1 MLGKLFA
8 LLLLILLI
16 PIFVVISILIYFF
29 SGEPIFYKHKRCGF
43 QYEEFDIIKFRTMHP
58 NNGPQLTEYK
68 DNRITNIGK
77 ILRKFK
83 LDELPQLINI
93 VKGEMGFIGPRPEA
107 IQIVN
112 SHRDYFSY
120 LYTLKPGVTDINS
133 IIFKDESNIF
143 KNININRYENDILPI
158 KSHLAVLTIKR
169 QNLIQKSILAILS
182 IISVINHNLS
192 LHLVR
197 FFFLPNMELDFRI
210 KLNKLLS
217 KQIF

>member
-1 MLGKLFA
+1 MLGKISA
-8 LLLLILLI
+8 IILLI
-16 PIFVVISILIYFF
+16 ILSPFLVITALLIIIF
-29 SGEPIFYKHKRCGF
+29 SGQPIFYKHKRCGF

-93 VKGEMGFIGPRPEA
+93 IKGDMGFIGPRPEA
-107 IQIVN
+107 IEIVN
-112 SHRDYFSY
+112 NHRENFAY
-120 LYTLKPGVTDINS
+120 LSKIKPGVTDINS

-158 KSHLAVLTIKR
+158 KSHLVAITLVNQNIFQKGMLVL
-169 QNLIQKSILAILS
+169 LS
-182 IISVINHNLS
+182 IISVINHNFS

-197 FFFLPNMELDFRI
+197 FFFLPNLELDFRI

>member
-1 MLGKLFA
+1 MFGKIYA
-8 LLLLILLI
+8 VILLIILSPFLVGIALLILI
-16 PIFVVISILIYFF
+16 V
-29 SGEPIFYKHKRCGF
+29 SGRPIFYRHKRCGF
-43 QYEEFDIIKFRTMHP
+43 QFIEFDIIKFRTMHP

-68 DNRITNIGK
+68 DNRITKIGRF
-77 ILRKFK
+77 LRKFK

-93 VKGEMGFIGPRPEA
+93 IKGDMGFIGPRPEA
-107 IQIVN
+107 IEIVN
-112 SHRDYFSY
+112 NHRENFAY
-120 LYTLKPGVTDINS
+120 LSKIKPGVTDINS

-158 KSHLAVLTIKR
+158 KSYLATITSVK
-169 QNLIQKSILAILS
+169 QNIFQKGILILLS
-182 IISVINHNLS
+182 IISIINHKFS

-197 FFFLPNMELDFRI
+197 FFFLPNLELDFRI

>member
-1 MLGKLFA
+1 MLGKISA
-8 LLLLILLI
+8 NILLI
-16 PIFVVISILIYFF
+16 ILSPFLVITALLIIIF
-29 SGEPIFYKHKRCGF
+29 SGQPIFYKHKRCGF
-43 QYEEFDIIKFRTMHP
+43 EYKEFDIIKFRTMHP

-93 VKGEMGFIGPRPEA
+93 IKGDMGFIGPRPEV
-107 IQIVN
+107 IEIVN
-112 SHRDYFSY
+112 NHRESFAY
-120 LYTLKPGVTDINS
+120 LSKIKPGVTDINS

-158 KSHLAVLTIKR
+158 KSHLVAITLVNQNIFQKGMLVL
-169 QNLIQKSILAILS
+169 LS
-182 IISVINHNLS
+182 IISVINHNFS

-197 FFFLPNMELDFRI
+197 FFFLPNLELDFRI

>member
-1 MLGKLFA
+1 MVEKLFA
-8 LLLLILLI
+8 LLVLILLI

-29 SGEPIFYKHKRCGF
+29 SGEPIFYKHKRCGY
-43 QYEEFDIIKFRTMHP
+43 QYIEFDMIKFRTMHP

-120 LYTLKPGVTDINS
+120 LNTLKPGVTDINS
-133 IIFKDESNIF
+133 IIFKDEAIIF
-143 KNININRYENDILPI
+143 KNLNINQYENEILPI
-158 KSHLAVLTIKR
+158 KSHLVAITLVNQNIFQKGMLVL
-169 QNLIQKSILAILS
+169 LS
-182 IISVINHNLS
+182 IISVINHNFS

-197 FFFLPNMELDFRI
+197 FFFLPNLELDFRI

>member
-1 MLGKLFA
+1 
-8 LLLLILLI
+8 
-16 PIFVVISILIYFF
+16 
-29 SGEPIFYKHKRCGF
+29 
-43 QYEEFDIIKFRTMHP
+43 MHP

-93 VKGEMGFIGPRPEA
+93 IKGDMGFIGPRPEA

-112 SHRDYFSY
+112 SHRDYFTY
-120 LYTLKPGVTDINS
+120 LNTLKPGVTDINS
-133 IIFKDESNIF
+133 IIFKDESIIF
-143 KNININRYENDILPI
+143 KNLNINRYENEILPI
-158 KSHLAVLTIKR
+158 KSRLVELTSKK

-182 IISVINHNLS
+182 IISVINHSLS

-197 FFFLPNMELDFRI
+197 LFFLPNLELDFRI
-210 KLNKLLS
+210 KLNKILS

>member
-1 MLGKLFA
+1 MLGKVSA
-8 LLLLILLI
+8 IILLI
-16 PIFVVISILIYFF
+16 VLSPFMVIIALLIIIF
-29 SGEPIFYKHKRCGF
+29 SGKPIFYKHKRCGF

-58 NNGPQLTEYK
+58 NNGPQLTEYN

-93 VKGEMGFIGPRPEA
+93 IEGDMGFIGPRPEA
-107 IQIVN
+107 IDIVN
-112 SHRDYFSY
+112 NHREIFAY
-120 LYTLKPGVTDINS
+120 LSKIKPGVTDINS
-133 IIFKDESNIF
+133 IIFKDESIIF
-143 KNININRYENDILPI
+143 KNLNINQYENEILPI
-158 KSHLAVLTIKR
+158 KSHLATKNLEHQNMFQNGMLVL
-169 QNLIQKSILAILS
+169 LS
-182 IISVINHNLS
+182 IISIINHNLS

-197 FFFLPNMELDFRI
+197 LFFLPNLELDFRI

>member
-1 MLGKLFA
+1 MLEKLFA

-29 SGEPIFYKHKRCGF
+29 SGEPIFYKHKRCGY
-43 QYEEFDIIKFRTMHP
+43 QYIEFDMIKFRTMHP

-93 VKGEMGFIGPRPEA
+93 IKGDMGFIGPRPEA

-112 SHRDYFSY
+112 SHRDYFTY
-120 LYTLKPGVTDINS
+120 LNTLKPGVTDINS
-133 IIFKDESNIF
+133 IIFKDEAIIF
-143 KNININRYENDILPI
+143 KNLNINQYENEILPI
-158 KSHLAVLTIKR
+158 KSHLVAITLVNQNIFQKGMLVL
-169 QNLIQKSILAILS
+169 LS
-182 IISVINHNLS
+182 IISVINHNFS

-197 FFFLPNMELDFRI
+197 FFFLPNLELDFRI

>member
-1 MLGKLFA
+1 MLGKISAIF
-8 LLLLILLI
+8 LLIILSPFFVITALLIL
-16 PIFVVISILIYFF
+16 IFT
-29 SGEPIFYKHKRCGF
+29 GRPIFYRHKRCGF
-43 QYEEFDIIKFRTMHP
+43 QFEEFDIIKFRTMQP

-93 VKGEMGFIGPRPEA
+93 IKGEMGFIGPRPEA

-112 SHRDYFSY
+112 NQREYFTY
-120 LYTLKPGVTDINS
+120 LNTLKPGVTDINS
-133 IIFKDESNIF
+133 IIFKDEEIIF

-158 KSHLAVLTIKR
+158 KSHLATITSVKQNIFQKCMLVL
-169 QNLIQKSILAILS
+169 LS
-182 IISVINHNLS
+182 IISIIHHNSS

-197 FFFLPNMELDFRI
+197 LFFLPNLELNFRI

>member
-1 MLGKLFA
+1 MLGKISA
-8 LLLLILLI
+8 IILLI
-16 PIFVVISILIYFF
+16 ILSPFFVIIALLIIIF
-29 SGEPIFYKHKRCGF
+29 SGQPIFYKHKRCGF

-93 VKGEMGFIGPRPEA
+93 IKGDMGFIGPRPEV
-107 IQIVN
+107 IEIVN
-112 SHRDYFSY
+112 NHRENFAY
-120 LYTLKPGVTDINS
+120 LSKIKPGVTDINS
-133 IIFKDESNIF
+133 IIFKDESIIF
-143 KNININRYENDILPI
+143 KNLNINRYENEILPI
-158 KSHLAVLTIKR
+158 KSHLVAITLVNQNIFQKGMLVL
-169 QNLIQKSILAILS
+169 LS
-182 IISVINHNLS
+182 IISVINHNFS

-197 FFFLPNMELDFRI
+197 FFFLPNLELDFRI

>member
-1 MLGKLFA
+1 MLEKLFA

-29 SGEPIFYKHKRCGF
+29 SGEPIFYKHKRCGY
-43 QYEEFDIIKFRTMHP
+43 QYIEFDMIKFRTMHP
-58 NNGPQLTEYK
+58 NNGPQLTEYQ

-93 VKGEMGFIGPRPEA
+93 IKGEMGFIGPRPEA

-120 LYTLKPGVTDINS
+120 LNTLKPGVTDINS
-133 IIFKDESNIF
+133 IIFKDEAIIF
-143 KNININRYENDILPI
+143 KNLNINRYEHEILPI
-158 KSHLAVLTIKR
+158 KSHLAAITSIKQNIFQKGMLVL
-169 QNLIQKSILAILS
+169 LS
-182 IISVINHNLS
+182 IISVIHHNLS
-192 LHLVR
+192 LRLVR
-197 FFFLPNMELDFRI
+197 LIFLPNLESDFRI

-217 KQIF
+217 EQIF

>member
-1 MLGKLFA
+1 VITA
-8 LLLLILLI
+8 LLII
-16 PIFVVISILIYFF
+16 IF
-29 SGEPIFYKHKRCGF
+29 SGQPIFYKHKRYGF

-68 DNRITNIGK
+68 DNRITKIGRF
-77 ILRKFK
+77 LRKFK

-93 VKGEMGFIGPRPEA
+93 IKGDMGFIGPRPEA

-112 SHRDYFSY
+112 NQREYFTY
-120 LYTLKPGVTDINS
+120 LNTIKPGVTDINS
-133 IIFKDESNIF
+133 IIFKDEAIIF
-143 KNININRYENDILPI
+143 KNLNINRYENEILPI
-158 KSHLAVLTIKR
+158 KSHLVAITLVNQNIFQKGMLVL
-169 QNLIQKSILAILS
+169 LS
-182 IISVINHNLS
+182 IISVINHNFS

-197 FFFLPNMELDFRI
+197 FFFLPNLELDFRI

>member
-1 MLGKLFA
+1 MITA
-8 LLLLILLI
+8 LLII
-16 PIFVVISILIYFF
+16 IF
-29 SGEPIFYKHKRCGF
+29 SGQPIFYKHKRSGF

-93 VKGEMGFIGPRPEA
+93 IKGDMGFIGPRPEA

-112 SHRDYFSY
+112 SHRDYFTY
-120 LYTLKPGVTDINS
+120 LNTLKPGVTDINS
-133 IIFKDESNIF
+133 IIFKDESKIF
-143 KNININRYENDILPI
+143 KNLNINRYENEILPI
-158 KSHLAVLTIKR
+158 KSRLVELTSKK
-169 QNLIQKSILAILS
+169 QNLIQKSILAVLS
-182 IISVINHNLS
+182 IISVINHSLS

-197 FFFLPNMELDFRI
+197 LFFLPNLELDFRI

-217 KQIF
+217 KEIF

>member
-1 MLGKLFA
+1 MLEKLFA

-29 SGEPIFYKHKRCGF
+29 SGEPIFYKHKRYGY
-43 QYEEFDIIKFRTMHP
+43 QYIEFDMIKFRTMHP

-93 VKGEMGFIGPRPEA
+93 IKGEMGFIGPRPEA

-120 LYTLKPGVTDINS
+120 LNTLKPGVTDINS
-133 IIFKDESNIF
+133 IIFKDEAIIF
-143 KNININRYENDILPI
+143 KNLNINRYENEILPI
-158 KSHLAVLTIKR
+158 KSHLAAITTVKQNIFQKCMLVL
-169 QNLIQKSILAILS
+169 LS
-182 IISVINHNLS
+182 IISIINHKFS

-197 FFFLPNMELDFRI
+197 LFFLPNLELDFRI
-210 KLNKLLS
+210 KLNELLS

>member
-1 MLGKLFA
+1 MLEKLFA

-29 SGEPIFYKHKRCGF
+29 SGEPIFYKHKRCGY
-43 QYEEFDIIKFRTMHP
+43 QYIEFDMIKFRTMHP

-93 VKGEMGFIGPRPEA
+93 IKGEMGFIGPRPEA

-112 SHRDYFSY
+112 SHRDYFTY
-120 LYTLKPGVTDINS
+120 LNTLKPGVTDINS
-133 IIFKDESNIF
+133 IIFKDEAIIF
-143 KNININRYENDILPI
+143 KNLNINRYEHEILPI
-158 KSHLAVLTIKR
+158 KSHLAAITSIK
-169 QNLIQKSILAILS
+169 QNIFQKSMLVLLS
-182 IISVINHNLS
+182 IISVIHHNLS
-192 LHLVR
+192 LRLVR
-197 FFFLPNMELDFRI
+197 LIFLPNLESDFRI

>member
-1 MLGKLFA
+1 MLGRISAF
-8 LLLLILLI
+8 ILLI
-16 PIFVVISILIYFF
+16 IISPFFVIIALLIIIF
-29 SGEPIFYKHKRCGF
+29 SGQPIFYKHKRYGF

-58 NNGPQLTEYK
+58 NNGPVLTEYG
-68 DNRITNIGK
+68 DNRITNIGEF
-77 ILRKFK
+77 LRKYK
-83 LDELPQLINI
+83 LDEIPQLLNI
-93 VKGEMGFIGPRPEA
+93 IKGDMGFIGPRPEA
-107 IQIVN
+107 IEIVDKHKD
-112 SHRDYFSY
+112 SFVY
-120 LYTLKPGVTDINS
+120 LFRIKPGITDINS

-158 KSHLAVLTIKR
+158 KSHLAVLTIKK
-169 QNLIQKSILAILS
+169 QNLIQKSIMAILS

-197 FFFLPNMELDFRI
+197 FFFLPNLELEFRN

>member
-1 MLGKLFA
+1 
-8 LLLLILLI
+8 
-16 PIFVVISILIYFF
+16 
-29 SGEPIFYKHKRCGF
+29 
-43 QYEEFDIIKFRTMHP
+43 MHP
-58 NNGPQLTEYK
+58 NNGPQITEYK

-77 ILRKFK
+77 IIRKFK

-93 VKGEMGFIGPRPEA
+93 IKGEMGFIGPRPEA

-120 LYTLKPGVTDINS
+120 LNTMKPGVTDINS

-143 KNININRYENDILPI
+143 KNLNINRYEHEILPI
-158 KSHLAVLTIKR
+158 KSRLAALTVIK
-169 QNLIQKSILAILS
+169 QNIMQKSILGLLS

-197 FFFLPNMELDFRI
+197 YFFLPDLELEFRI

>member
-1 MLGKLFA
+1 MLEKLFA

-29 SGEPIFYKHKRCGF
+29 SGEPIFYKHKRCGY
-43 QYEEFDIIKFRTMHP
+43 QYIEFDMIKFRTMHP

-93 VKGEMGFIGPRPEA
+93 IKGEMGFIGPRPEA

-112 SHRDYFSY
+112 SHRDYFTY
-120 LYTLKPGVTDINS
+120 LNTLKPGVTDINS
-133 IIFKDESNIF
+133 IIFKDEAIIF
-143 KNININRYENDILPI
+143 KTLNINRYENEILPI
-158 KSHLAVLTIKR
+158 KSHLVAITLVNQNIFQKGMLVL
-169 QNLIQKSILAILS
+169 LS
-182 IISVINHNLS
+182 IISVINHNFS

-197 FFFLPNMELDFRI
+197 FFFLPNLELDFRI

>member
-1 MLGKLFA
+1 MLGKISA
-8 LLLLILLI
+8 NILLIILCPLLVIIALLILI
-16 PIFVVISILIYFF
+16 F
-29 SGEPIFYKHKRCGF
+29 SGKPIFYKHKRCGF
-43 QYEEFDIIKFRTMHP
+43 EYKEFDIIKFRTMHP

-93 VKGEMGFIGPRPEA
+93 IKGDMGFIGPRPEA
-107 IQIVN
+107 IEIVN
-112 SHRDYFSY
+112 NQRENFAY
-120 LYTLKPGVTDINS
+120 LSKIKPGVTDINS

-158 KSHLAVLTIKR
+158 KSHLATITSVK
-169 QNLIQKSILAILS
+169 QNIFQKGMLILLS
-182 IISVINHNLS
+182 IISIIHHNFS
-192 LHLVR
+192 LHLLR
-197 FFFLPNMELDFRI
+197 HFFLPNLELDFRI
-210 KLNKLLS
+210 KLNKILS

>member
-1 MLGKLFA
+1 MLGKISAFI
-8 LLLLILLI
+8 LLIILSPFLVGIALLILI
-16 PIFVVISILIYFF
+16 F
-29 SGEPIFYKHKRCGF
+29 SGRPIFYRHKRCGF
-43 QYEEFDIIKFRTMHP
+43 QFVEFDIIKFRTMHP

-93 VKGEMGFIGPRPEA
+93 IKGDMGFIGPRPEA
-107 IQIVN
+107 IEIVN
-112 SHRDYFSY
+112 NHRENFAY
-120 LYTLKPGVTDINS
+120 LSKIKPGVTDINS

-143 KNININRYENDILPI
+143 KNLNINIYINEILPI
-158 KSHLAVLTIKR
+158 KSRLAALTVIK
-169 QNLIQKSILAILS
+169 QNIMQKSILGLLS

-197 FFFLPNMELDFRI
+197 YFFLPDLELEFRI

>member
-1 MLGKLFA
+1 MLGKLSA
-8 LLLLILLI
+8 IILLIILSPFLVITALLILI
-16 PIFVVISILIYFF
+16 F
-29 SGEPIFYKHKRCGF
+29 SGKPIFYKHKRCGY
-43 QYEEFDIIKFRTMHP
+43 QYLEFDIIKFRTMHP

-93 VKGEMGFIGPRPEA
+93 IKGDMGFIGPRPEA
-107 IQIVN
+107 IGIVN
-112 SHRDYFSY
+112 NHRESFAY
-120 LYTLKPGVTDINS
+120 LSKIKPGVTDINS
-133 IIFKDESNIF
+133 IIFKDESIIF
-143 KNININRYENDILPI
+143 KNLNINRYENEILPI
-158 KSHLAVLTIKR
+158 KSRLVELTSKK

-182 IISVINHNLS
+182 IISVINHSLS

-197 FFFLPNMELDFRI
+197 LFFLPNLELDFRI

-217 KQIF
+217 KEIF

>member
-1 MLGKLFA
+1 MLGKISA
-8 LLLLILLI
+8 IILLI
-16 PIFVVISILIYFF
+16 ILSPFLVIIALLIIIF
-29 SGEPIFYKHKRCGF
+29 SGQPIFYKHKRCGF

-93 VKGEMGFIGPRPEA
+93 IKGDMGFIGPRPEA
-107 IQIVN
+107 IEIVN
-112 SHRDYFSY
+112 NHRENFAY
-120 LYTLKPGVTDINS
+120 LSKIKPGVTDINS
-133 IIFKDESNIF
+133 IIFKDESIIF
-143 KNININRYENDILPI
+143 KNLNINRYENEILPI
-158 KSHLAVLTIKR
+158 KSQLVAITLVNQNIFQKGMLVL
-169 QNLIQKSILAILS
+169 LS

-192 LHLVR
+192 LHLVH
-197 FFFLPNMELDFRI
+197 FFFLPNLELDFRI

>member
-1 MLGKLFA
+1 
-8 LLLLILLI
+8 
-16 PIFVVISILIYFF
+16 
-29 SGEPIFYKHKRCGF
+29 
-43 QYEEFDIIKFRTMHP
+43 MHP

-68 DNRITNIGK
+68 DNRITIIGK

-93 VKGEMGFIGPRPEA
+93 IKGDMSFIGPRPEA

-120 LYTLKPGVTDINS
+120 LNTLKPGVTDINS

-143 KNININRYENDILPI
+143 KNMNINRYEHEILPI
-158 KSHLAVLTIKR
+158 KSHLAAITSIKQNIFQKGMLVL
-169 QNLIQKSILAILS
+169 LS
-182 IISVINHNLS
+182 IISVIHHNLS
-192 LHLVR
+192 LRLVR
-197 FFFLPNMELDFRI
+197 LIFLPNLESDFRI

>member
-1 MLGKLFA
+1 MLEKLFA

-29 SGEPIFYKHKRCGF
+29 SGEPIFYKHKRCGY
-43 QYEEFDIIKFRTMHP
+43 QYIEFDMIKFRTMHP

-68 DNRITNIGK
+68 DNRITNIGN

-93 VKGEMGFIGPRPEA
+93 IKGEMGFIGPRPEA

-120 LYTLKPGVTDINS
+120 LDTMKPGVTDINS
-133 IIFKDESNIF
+133 IIFKDEAIIF
-143 KNININRYENDILPI
+143 KNLNINQYEKEILPI
-158 KSHLAVLTIKR
+158 KSHLVAITLVNQNIFQKGMLVL
-169 QNLIQKSILAILS
+169 LS
-182 IISVINHNLS
+182 IISVINHNIS

-197 FFFLPNMELDFRI
+197 YFFLPNLELDFRI

>member
-1 MLGKLFA
+1 MLEKLFA

-29 SGEPIFYKHKRCGF
+29 SGEPIFYKHKRCGY
-43 QYEEFDIIKFRTMHP
+43 QYIEFDMIKFRTMHP

-93 VKGEMGFIGPRPEA
+93 IKGEMGFIGPRPEA

-120 LYTLKPGVTDINS
+120 LNTMKPGVTDINS
-133 IIFKDESNIF
+133 IIFKDEAIIF
-143 KNININRYENDILPI
+143 KNLNINQYENEILPI
-158 KSHLAVLTIKR
+158 KSHLVAITLVNQNIFQKGMLVL
-169 QNLIQKSILAILS
+169 LS
-182 IISVINHNLS
+182 IISVINHNFS

-197 FFFLPNMELDFRI
+197 FFFLPNLELDFRI

>member
-1 MLGKLFA
+1 MLGKLSA

-29 SGEPIFYKHKRCGF
+29 SGEPIFYKHKRCGY
-43 QYEEFDIIKFRTMHP
+43 QYIEFDMIKFRTMHP

-93 VKGEMGFIGPRPEA
+93 IKGEMGFIGPRPEA

-112 SHRDYFSY
+112 SHRDYFTY
-120 LYTLKPGVTDINS
+120 LNTLKPGVTDINS
-133 IIFKDESNIF
+133 IIFKDEAIIF
-143 KNININRYENDILPI
+143 KNLNINRYENEILPI
-158 KSHLAVLTIKR
+158 KSHLVAITLVNQNIFQKGMLVL
-169 QNLIQKSILAILS
+169 LS
-182 IISVINHNLS
+182 IISVINHNFS

-197 FFFLPNMELDFRI
+197 FFFLPNLELDFRI

>member
-1 MLGKLFA
+1 MLEKLFA

-29 SGEPIFYKHKRCGF
+29 SGEPIFYKHKRCGY
-43 QYEEFDIIKFRTMHP
+43 QYIEFDMIKFRTMHP

-93 VKGEMGFIGPRPEA
+93 IKGDMGFIGPRPEA
-107 IQIVN
+107 IEIVN
-112 SHRDYFSY
+112 NHRESFAY
-120 LYTLKPGVTDINS
+120 LSKIKPGVTDINS
-133 IIFKDESNIF
+133 IIFKDESIIF
-143 KNININRYENDILPI
+143 KNLNINRYENEILPI
-158 KSHLAVLTIKR
+158 KSRLVELTSKK

-182 IISVINHNLS
+182 IISVINHSLS

-197 FFFLPNMELDFRI
+197 LFFLPNLELDFRI

>member
-1 MLGKLFA
+1 MFGKIYA
-8 LLLLILLI
+8 VILLIILSPFLVGIALLILI
-16 PIFVVISILIYFF
+16 F
-29 SGEPIFYKHKRCGF
+29 SGRPIFYRHKRCGF
-43 QYEEFDIIKFRTMHP
+43 QFVEFDIIKFRTMHP

-77 ILRKFK
+77 FLRKFK

-93 VKGEMGFIGPRPEA
+93 IKGDMGFIGPRPEA

-120 LYTLKPGVTDINS
+120 LNTLKPGVTDINS
-133 IIFKDESNIF
+133 IIFKDEAIIF
-143 KNININRYENDILPI
+143 KNLNINRYEHEILPI
-158 KSHLAVLTIKR
+158 KSHLAAITSIKQNIFQKGMLVL
-169 QNLIQKSILAILS
+169 LS
-182 IISVINHNLS
+182 IISVIHHNLS
-192 LHLVR
+192 LRLVR
-197 FFFLPNMELDFRI
+197 LIFLPNLESDFRI

>member
-1 MLGKLFA
+1 MFGKIYAVIFLIILSPFLVGIA
-8 LLLLILLI
+8 FLILI
-16 PIFVVISILIYFF
+16 F
-29 SGEPIFYKHKRCGF
+29 SGQPIFYKHKRCGF
-43 QYEEFDIIKFRTMHP
+43 QYEEFDIIKFRTMQP

-93 VKGEMGFIGPRPEA
+93 IKGEMGFIGPRPEA

-120 LYTLKPGVTDINS
+120 LNTLKPGVTDINS
-133 IIFKDESNIF
+133 IIFKDEAIIF
-143 KNININRYENDILPI
+143 KNLNINRYEHEILPI
-158 KSHLAVLTIKR
+158 KSHLATITSVKQNIFQKCMLVL
-169 QNLIQKSILAILS
+169 LS
-182 IISVINHNLS
+182 IISIIHHNFS
-192 LHLVR
+192 LHLIR
-197 FFFLPNMELDFRI
+197 LFFLPNLELDFRI

>member
-1 MLGKLFA
+1 MLEKLFA

-16 PIFVVISILIYFF
+16 PIFVVILILIYFF
-29 SGEPIFYKHKRCGF
+29 SGQPIFYKHKRCGF

-93 VKGEMGFIGPRPEA
+93 IKGDMGFIGPRPEA
-107 IQIVN
+107 IEIVN
-112 SHRDYFSY
+112 NHRENFAY
-120 LYTLKPGVTDINS
+120 LSKIKPGVTDINS
-133 IIFKDESNIF
+133 IIFKDESIIF
-143 KNININRYENDILPI
+143 KNLNINRYENEILPI
-158 KSHLAVLTIKR
+158 KSHLATKTLENQNIFQKGILVL
-169 QNLIQKSILAILS
+169 LS
-182 IISVINHNLS
+182 IISIINHNFS

-197 FFFLPNMELDFRI
+197 LFFLPNLELNFRI

>member
-1 MLGKLFA
+1 MITA
-8 LLLLILLI
+8 LLII
-16 PIFVVISILIYFF
+16 IF
-29 SGEPIFYKHKRCGF
+29 SGQPIFYKHKRSGF

-93 VKGEMGFIGPRPEA
+93 IKGDMGFIGPRPEA
-107 IQIVN
+107 IEIVN
-112 SHRDYFSY
+112 NHRESFAY
-120 LYTLKPGVTDINS
+120 LSKIKPGVTDINS

-158 KSHLAVLTIKR
+158 KFHLATITSVKQNIFQKCMLVL
-169 QNLIQKSILAILS
+169 LS
-182 IISVINHNLS
+182 IISVINHNFS

-197 FFFLPNMELDFRI
+197 FFFLPNLELDFRI